1 MHTRAE
7 TTAATRGRLL
17 DATVQALADVSVDAL
32 TMQMVAERAD
42 VALRTLYNHFPSKEA
57 LVVEAYSRL
66 AARTQDAVRDVPED
80 GTARDRLAAFVEA
93 FYDVFERESPGAA
106 VILGV
111 SGIPEFDARLAEVR
125 TWRRYELAKILRAA
139 RREGALRVPLKPAI
153 ALAFHITAY
162 VTWRS
167 FVEASGLSPAAAKA
181 LAIATLDATLFEA
194 NRARAGERVQS
205 TIAG

>member
-167 FVEASGLSPAAAKA
+167 FVEDSGLSPAAAKA